1 MNGSFV
7 PADPE
12 TCPHPP
18 RRLYLNAGR
27 DGLGEFRIVSCCD
40 CGRVLGD
47 LRDLPRV
54 KRAEIA
60 RHLGGDPLAPEMGG
74 GRS

>member
-1 MNGSFV
+1 MTGPFV

-27 DGLGEFRIVSCCD
+27 DALGDFRIVSCCD

-47 LRDLPRV
+47 LRELP
-54 KRAEIA
+54 AETRRRIA
-60 RHLGGDPLAPEMGG
+60 RHLGGDPA
-74 GRS
+74 